1 MKMLLPYKKAFRLKI
16 YIKCMATIKPAGT
29 PNMAA
34 AKPWKTDS
42 KNLRMLS
49 RRNARKKKGAASAFR
64 VGHLNVCTWC
74 VYSREYPN

>member
-1 MKMLLPYKKAFRLKI
+1 
-16 YIKCMATIKPAGT
+16 MATIKPAGT

-49 RRNARKKKGAASAFR
+49 RRKARKKKGAG
-64 VGHLNVCTWC
+64 VGHLNVFTWC
-74 VYSREYPN
+74 VES